1 MVTQQLSSLSV
12 FSPETSAQ
20 AAALA
25 QTLGIQL
32 VPEMPATGLVLA
44 YDELGLHIL
53 PADGRSGEV
62 RVDYVAGKS
71 RHRRLYG
78 GGKGQ
83 QIAKAIG
90 VQAGTRPSVLDVTA
104 GLGGDAFVLASLGCS
119 MYLAER
125 QPVVRALLADG
136 LERLRADAELADFGQ
151 RMQLLPGDA
160 LYALQNWQQADVPQ
174 VVYLDPMFPHSR
186 KSAQVKKEMAL
197 FRDLVGADEDADQ
210 LLAPALALASHRVVV
225 KRPRL
230 APDLAAHK
238 PTYSLTGKAN
248 RFDIYVNA
256 SFNSA

>member
-1 MVTQQLSSLSV
+1 MVTEQLNNLTV
-12 FSPETSAQ
+12 FSPDGNSQAQ
-20 AAALA
+20 VLS
-25 QTLGIQL
+25 QTLGLEL
-32 VPEMPATGLVLA
+32 VKDLPTSGLVLA
-44 YDELGLHIL
+44 YDDLGLHIL

-62 RVDYVAGKS
+62 RVDFVAGKS

-83 QIAKAIG
+83 QIAKAVG
-90 VQAGTRPSVLDVTA
+90 VQGSIRPSVLDATA

-136 LERLRADAELADFGQ
+136 LERLQLDAELTEFGQ
-151 RMQLLPGDA
+151 RMQLLAGDGVH
-160 LYALQNWQQADVPQ
+160 ALQNWQQAEPPQ

-197 FRDLVGADEDADQ
+197 FRDLVGADEDADL

-230 APDLAAHK
+230 APDLANQK

-248 RFDIYVNA
+248 RFDIYVKA
-256 SFNSA
+256 SFKNA

>member
-1 MVTQQLSSLSV
+1 MVAEQLNALAV
-12 FSPETSAQ
+12 LSPEANSQ
-20 AAALA
+20 AEVLSEE
-25 QTLGIQL
+25 LGINL
-32 VPEMPATGLVLA
+32 VKETPSTGLALA
-44 YDELGLHIL
+44 YDKLGLHIL
-53 PADGRSGEV
+53 PLDGRSGEV
-62 RVDYVAGKS
+62 RVDFVAGKS

-83 QIAKAIG
+83 QIAKAVG
-90 VQAGTRPSVLDVTA
+90 VQGSVRPSVLDVTA

-136 LERLRADAELADFGQ
+136 LERLQADAELAGFGQ

-160 LYALQNWQQADVPQ
+160 LYALQNWQQAAPPQ

-230 APDLAAHK
+230 APDLASQK

-256 SFNSA
+256 SFKSA

>member
-1 MVTQQLSSLSV
+1 MVVEQLKGLAV
-12 FSPETSAQ
+12 FSPQGDPQAEVLAQ
-20 AAALA
+20 A
-25 QTLGIQL
+25 LGLEL
-32 VPEMPATGLVLA
+32 VKSLPATGLVLA

-53 PADGRSGEV
+53 PVDGRSGDV
-62 RVDYVAGKS
+62 RVDYVSGKS

-83 QIAKAIG
+83 QIAKAVG
-90 VQAGTRPSVLDVTA
+90 VQSSIRPSVLDATA

-125 QPVVRALLADG
+125 QPVVRAWLADG
-136 LERLRADAELADFGQ
+136 LERLQADAEEAEFGQ
-151 RMQLLPGDA
+151 RMQLLPGDGVH
-160 LYALQNWQQADVPQ
+160 ALQNWQQPESPQ

-197 FRDLVGADEDADQ
+197 FRDLVGADEDADL

-230 APDLAAHK
+230 APDLAGQK

-256 SFNSA
+256 SFKSA

>member
-1 MVTQQLSSLSV
+1 MVVEQLSSIAVYSPQADVQAEMLS
-12 FSPETSAQ
+12 Q
-20 AAALA
+20 A
-25 QTLGIQL
+25 LGLEL
-32 VPEMPATGLVLA
+32 VKDMPASGLVLA

-53 PADGRSGEV
+53 PVDGRSGDV
-62 RVDYVAGKS
+62 RVDYVSGKS

-90 VQAGTRPSVLDVTA
+90 VQGSVRPSVLDATA

-125 QPVVRALLADG
+125 QPIVRALLADG
-136 LERLRADAELADFGQ
+136 LARLQADAELVEFGQ
-151 RMQLLPGDA
+151 RMQLLSGDGVHS
-160 LYALQNWQQADVPQ
+160 LQNWQQPTPPQ

-230 APDLAAHK
+230 APDLAAQK

-256 SFNSA
+256 SFKSA